1 MKLSEKISVIR
12 KMNDLSQEQFA
23 EELSVSRQA
32 VSKWETGASVPD
44 IQTLIKIAD
53 FYSITLDELVRNEYA
68 LPFSAKTEAAADKEN
83 NTDVISADMYK
94 GKICDISMN
103 SFMCGVIRNALI
115 VGSCGDMV
123 CFVKRNRYGF
133 FNIRK
138 SQGILIKSDAEC
150 FKEHNE
156 FLTGK
161 CTAYINKGTFF
172 GGMTYA
178 FSSITDISKDSITIS
193 TGNFQSVVPLCDVSV
208 IFMNEKIK

>member
-1 MKLSEKISVIR
+1 MLLSEKISVIR

-44 IQTLIKIAD
+44 IKTLIKIAD
-53 FYSITLDELVRNEYA
+53 FYSITLDELVRDEYA
-68 LPFSAKTEAAADKEN
+68 LPFSPKTEPAEN
-83 NTDVISADMYK
+83 NSEAVFSADMYK
-94 GKICDISMN
+94 GRICDISMN
-103 SFMCGVIRNALI
+103 SFLYGVIRNALI

-138 SQGILIKSDAEC
+138 TQGILIKSDVQSYR
-150 FKEHNE
+150 EHNE
-156 FLTGK
+156 LILGK

-178 FSSITDISKDSITIS
+178 FSSIADISEDSITIA
-193 TGNFQSVVPLCDVSV
+193 TGDFQSVVPLCDVSV
-208 IFMNEKIK
+208 IFMNEAVK